1 MIINRLGFAIALAVF
16 ILAAAAG
23 LKYAEGAG
31 MVGEEGARR
40 TMQVLIGLILAAYAN
55 LMPKQLGRPR
65 RSAHAEARV
74 QAALRAGGWSMTLAG
89 LFYAGVW
96 ALAPLPFADI
106 AGTAAVAAALAV
118 TLGYALWSY
127 SACRGAGD
135 AAPGR

>member
-1 MIINRLGFAIALAVF
+1 MIINRLGFAIALGVF

-23 LKYAEGAG
+23 LEYAESAG

-65 RSAHAEARV
+65 RSAHAETRV

-89 LFYAGVW
+89 LAYAGLW

-106 AGTAAVAAALAV
+106 AGTAAVATALAV

-127 SACRGAGD
+127 AACRGAGD
-135 AAPGR
+135 AAAGR

>member
-1 MIINRLGFAIALAVF
+1 MIVHRLGFAIALAII

-23 LKYAEGAG
+23 LRYGEGAG
-31 MVGEEGARR
+31 LLGAESARR
-40 TMQVLIGLILAAYAN
+40 SMQVLIGLVLAAYAN
-55 LMPKQLGRPR
+55 LLPKQLGRPR
-65 RSAHAEARV
+65 RSARAEARV

-106 AGTAAVAAALAV
+106 AGTAAVATALAV

-127 SACRGAGD
+127 AACRDAGD